1 MSKEDIEK
9 KLELK
14 KAEFE
19 SLRWIVSQNT
29 PNYGHNESI
38 KIHAERLEKAM
49 SIKSE
54 IKSLEK
60 ILDTYG

>member
-1 MSKEDIEK
+1 MSKEDVEK

-29 PNYGHNESI
+29 PNYDHNESI
-38 KIHAERLEKAM
+38 KIHEEHLNQAM

-54 IKSLEK
+54 IKSLK
-60 ILDTYG
+60 KVLDTYG